1 VFTYIAPVAGAIAYM
16 GYRLPIRSTKL
27 VDRLRVE
34 QSVLLCPGDQFGMG
48 KYLRVGFGSDV
59 EFTMKGM
66 ERVDAVL
73 RRLAA

>member
-1 VFTYIAPVAGAIAYM
+1 
-16 GYRLPIRSTKL
+16 

-73 RRLAA
+73 RGLGA

>member
-1 VFTYIAPVAGAIAYM
+1 M
-16 GYRLPIRSTKL
+16 
-27 VDRLRVE
+27 VE

-48 KYLRVGFGSDV
+48 KYLRVGYGSDV

-73 RRLAA
+73 RQLAA